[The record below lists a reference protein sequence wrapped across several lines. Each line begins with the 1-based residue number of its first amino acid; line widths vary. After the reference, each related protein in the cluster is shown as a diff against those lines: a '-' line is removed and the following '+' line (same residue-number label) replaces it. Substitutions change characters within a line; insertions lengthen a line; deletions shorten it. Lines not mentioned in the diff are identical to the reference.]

1 MKYEPKTLVTVFGKH
16 KGIVIAP
23 GKVLPQ
29 NPGEWVRVEY
39 RDCDTGAKIN
49 SFVPIKD
56 VEVRK

>member
-1 MKYEPKTLVTVFGKH
+1 MKLEPKTLVTVFGKH

-29 NPGEWVRVEY
+29 NPQEWTRVEY
-39 RDCDTGAKIN
+39 RDADTGARIN
-49 SFVPIKD
+49 LFVENKN